1 MQLTLSG
8 YPTNSI
14 YTDESGAPKYKTQT
28 RDWIT
33 SISRTL
39 DVDIPRRQSGSE
51 HNSVDIDKEQVRFA
65 SIGQIQWRLRKTSVF
80 RFNDKEVVATSFF
93 RTAGWDWYGRNR
105 IFTARDGKEYKWRL
119 NLHGS
124 LLVTNDASETVV
136 AKYRPGRLAILAMKG
151 RKSILEIPSPFEY
164 LADDILPTF
173 VYIEKMRSDRK

>member
-1 MQLTLSG
+1 MQLTFSG

-39 DVDIPRRQSGSE
+39 DIDIPRRQSGSE
-51 HNSVDIDKEQVRFA
+51 DNSVDIDNEQVRFA
-65 SIGQIQWRLRKTSVF
+65 SIGQIQWRLRKSSVF

-105 IFTARDGKEYKWRL
+105 IFTARDGKEYKWRFT
-119 NLHGS
+119 LHGP
-124 LLVTNDASETVV
+124 LLVTNDGSETVV
-136 AKYRPGRLAILAMKG
+136 TKFWRDRPTILAMKG
-151 RKSILEIPSPFEY
+151 RKGILEVPSPFEH
-164 LADDILPTF
+164 LADDIL
-173 VYIEKMRSDRK
+173 